1 MAPGASLQGP
11 RQTTWGQHKKMVL
24 PDYIVEAATRE
35 TDSSD
40 LETLKDWVEESG
52 GDINDVDEDGCTI
65 LNLSLIF
72 DNPETVRWAIAHGA
86 DVNKPGD
93 MDGDHPLYTA
103 IGSAEVG
110 FGLEAAAMLLD
121 AGASIDARTT
131 ATIEGVYIAGE
142 TALSNAIDWLRYDRI
157 DMAEKG
163 LAYVKLL
170 LRRGAKLDGCWGGRS
185 AEECLRQIE
194 DPSAFPEYEAAYSS
208 TIPPTDATKETF
220 IACKKLIANERRRRY
235 LLQRKEILRLRS
247 LALRGR
253 AKPDALLAAVA
264 RLPNEMAWHVIS
276 YWRLGE
282 V

>member
-1 MAPGASLQGP
+1 MP
-11 RQTTWGQHKKMVL
+11 
-24 PDYIVEAATRE
+24 Y
-35 TDSSD
+35 
-40 LETLKDWVEESG
+40 
-52 GDINDVDEDGCTI
+52 
-65 LNLSLIF
+65 
-72 DNPETVRWAIAHGA
+72 
-86 DVNKPGD
+86 
-93 MDGDHPLYTA
+93 
-103 IGSAEVG
+103 
-110 FGLEAAAMLLD
+110 
-121 AGASIDARTT
+121 
-131 ATIEGVYIAGE
+131 
-142 TALSNAIDWLRYDRI
+142 AIDWFRYDKAE
-157 DMAEKG
+157 DAEKG
-163 LAYVKLL
+163 LASVSLL